1 MNGFTT
7 ANSVYYVDLANRRI
21 TCGKLGNKTMRFA
34 TGAMF
39 MIGQPGVAYFVD
51 DNDNPLYTND
61 GRWARIKTGTITGY
75 I

>member
-1 MNGFTT
+1 MHGFTT

-21 TCGKLGNKTMRFA
+21 TGGKLGNKTMRFA
-34 TGAMF
+34 AGASF

-51 DNDNPLYTND
+51 ENDNPLYTAD
-61 GRWARIKTGTITGY
+61 GRLARITTGTITGY